1 MPRLKDCP
9 LPISISPFLLHLLNS
24 ISPFFISHLPS
35 LPLFLYSIGLTMP
48 FLFAAIF
55 HLLWHAHQVT
65 ASSPVNSTHRSQQ
78 AYSHSL
84 LANGVARTP
93 PMGWNSWNHFHCD
106 IDEKTIKS
114 TVDAIVSTGLARLGY
129 KYVNLDDCWTE
140 GERDNVGNLRAK
152 ASTFPSGIKALADY
166 VHSKGLKLGIYA
178 DAGKRTCSNKMP
190 GSLGHEYQ
198 DTKIFA
204 EWGVDYLKYDNCYN
218 DGSKPQTRYAAMSR
232 ALRNAGRLILFS
244 LCEWGQEDPAKW
256 AGSYGHSWRTT
267 GDINDT
273 WASIT
278 SIADSNN
285 IWGRYAGPGRWNDPD
300 MLEVGNG
307 GMNIEEYRSHFSI
320 WALMKAPLLIG
331 CDVRSASKE
340 TLTILGNKEVIDV
353 NQDSL
358 GVQGRKI
365 RSNGGLEVWAGPLS
379 GKRVVVVLWNRSQ
392 ARAIIS
398 VKWREI
404 GLSPSTLVAVRDL
417 WKHSFVSMN
426 KRYRMGAYVA
436 GHACKMY
443 IMIPVRG

>member
-1 MPRLKDCP
+1 
-9 LPISISPFLLHLLNS
+9 
-24 ISPFFISHLPS
+24 
-35 LPLFLYSIGLTMP
+35 
-48 FLFAAIF
+48 
-55 HLLWHAHQVT
+55 
-65 ASSPVNSTHRSQQ
+65 
-78 AYSHSL
+78 
-84 LANGVARTP
+84 
-93 PMGWNSWNHFHCD
+93 
-106 IDEKTIKS
+106 
-114 TVDAIVSTGLARLGY
+114 
-129 KYVNLDDCWTE
+129 
-140 GERDNVGNLRAK
+140 
-152 ASTFPSGIKALADY
+152 
-166 VHSKGLKLGIYA
+166 
-178 DAGKRTCSNKMP
+178 
-190 GSLGHEYQ
+190 
-198 DTKIFA
+198 
-204 EWGVDYLKYDNCYN
+204 
-218 DGSKPQTRYAAMSR
+218 
-232 ALRNAGRLILFS
+232 
-244 LCEWGQEDPAKW
+244 
-256 AGSYGHSWRTT
+256 
-267 GDINDT
+267 
-273 WASIT
+273 
-278 SIADSNN
+278 
-285 IWGRYAGPGRWNDPD
+285 
-300 MLEVGNG
+300 
-307 GMNIEEYRSHFSI
+307 MNIEEYRSHFSI

>member
-1 MPRLKDCP
+1 MK
-9 LPISISPFLLHLLNS
+9 SPNN
-24 ISPFFISHLPS
+24 ID
-35 LPLFLYSIGLTMP
+35 
-48 FLFAAIF
+48 FAPAF
-55 HLLWHAHQVT
+55 
-65 ASSPVNSTHRSQQ
+65 S
-78 AYSHSL
+78 
-84 LANGVARTP
+84 
-93 PMGWNSWNHFHCD
+93 
-106 IDEKTIKS
+106 
-114 TVDAIVSTGLARLGY
+114 DAIVSTGLARLGY
-129 KYVNLDDCWTE
+129 KYVNLDDCWAE
-140 GERDNVGNLRAK
+140 GERDKAGNLRAK

-198 DTKIFA
+198 DAKTFA

-232 ALRNAGRLILFS
+232 ALRNAGRQILFS

-256 AGSYGHSWRTT
+256 AGSYGHTWRTT
-267 GDINDT
+267 GDINNT
-273 WASIT
+273 WARFYNFNSRFEQHLGEICWSWQVECLSHNLKFT
-278 SIADSNN
+278 Q
-285 IWGRYAGPGRWNDPD
+285 DPD

-307 GMNIEEYRSHFSI
+307 RMSIEEYRSHFSI

-331 CDVRSASKE
+331 CDVRSANKE

-392 ARAIIS
+392 ARAVIS

-404 GLSPSTLVAVRDL
+404 GLSPSTPVTVRDL

-443 IMIPVRG
+443 IMTPVRG

>member
-1 MPRLKDCP
+1 MAFTMNYLLVALFSLRLAHQATEASSMNTPR
-9 LPISISPFLLHLLNS
+9 ISHGPDRAHTRFLLS
-24 ISPFFISHLPS
+24 
-35 LPLFLYSIGLTMP
+35 
-48 FLFAAIF
+48 
-55 HLLWHAHQVT
+55 
-65 ASSPVNSTHRSQQ
+65 
-78 AYSHSL
+78 
-84 LANGVARTP
+84 NGVARTP
-93 PMGWNSWNHFHCD
+93 PMGWNSWNHFQCN

-114 TVDAIVSTGLARLGY
+114 TADALVSTGLVGLGY
-129 KYVNLDDCWTE
+129 KYVNLDDCWAE
-140 GERDNVGNLRAK
+140 GERDNNGNLRAK

-166 VHSKGLKLGIYA
+166 VHSKGLKLGIYG

-198 DTKIFA
+198 DARTFV
-204 EWGVDYLKYDNCYN
+204 EWGIDYLKYDNCYN
-218 DGSKPQTRYAAMSR
+218 DGLKPQTRYAAMSR
-232 ALRNAGRLILFS
+232 ALRNAGRPILYS

-256 AGSYGHSWRTT
+256 AGSYGHTWRTT

-285 IWGRYAGPGRWNDPD
+285 LWGRYAGPGRWNDPD

-331 CDVRSASKE
+331 CDVRSASKR
-340 TLTILGNKEVIDV
+340 TLNILGNKEVIDV

-392 ARAIIS
+392 SRALIS
-398 VKWREI
+398 VGWREI
-404 GLSPSTLVAVRDL
+404 GLSPSGRVAVRDL
-417 WKHSFVSMN
+417 WNHSFVSMN
-426 KRYRMGAYVA
+426 KRYRMTAYVA
-436 GHACKMY
+436 AHACKMY
-443 IMIPVRG
+443 IMTPVRG

>member
-35 LPLFLYSIGLTMP
+35 LPLFLYSKGLTMP
-48 FLFAAIF
+48 FLFAALF

-114 TVDAIVSTGLARLGY
+114 T
-129 KYVNLDDCWTE
+129 DDCWAE

-198 DTKIFA
+198 DAKNFA

-256 AGSYGHSWRTT
+256 ASSYGHSWRTT

-273 WASIT
+273 WA
-278 SIADSNN
+278 
-285 IWGRYAGPGRWNDPD
+285 
-300 MLEVGNG
+300 
-307 GMNIEEYRSHFSI
+307 SI

-379 GKRVVVVLWNRSQ
+379 GKRVVVVFWNRSQ

>member
-1 MPRLKDCP
+1 ME
-9 LPISISPFLLHLLNS
+9 F
-24 ISPFFISHLPS
+24 
-35 LPLFLYSIGLTMP
+35 TMN
-48 FLFAAIF
+48 FLFAALF
-55 HLLWHAHQVT
+55 SSWLAHQVT
-65 ASSPVNSTHRSQQ
+65 EASPVNATRI
-78 AYSHSL
+78 SHGPDRAHTRL
-84 LANGVARTP
+84 LLSNGVARTP

-106 IDEKTIKS
+106 IDEKTAKS
-114 TVDAIVSTGLARLGY
+114 TADAIVSTGLAALGY
-129 KYVNLDDCWTE
+129 KYVNLDDCWAE
-140 GERDNVGNLRAK
+140 GERDNKGNLRAK

-198 DTKIFA
+198 DARTFA
-204 EWGVDYLKYDNCYN
+204 EWGIDYLKYDNCYN

-232 ALRNAGRLILFS
+232 ALSTAGRPILYS

-256 AGSYGHSWRTT
+256 AGSYGHTWRTT

-285 IWGRYAGPGRWNDPD
+285 RWGRYAGPGRWNDPD

-307 GMNIEEYRSHFSI
+307 GMSIEEYQSHFSI

-331 CDVRSASKE
+331 CDVRSASKR
-340 TLTILGNKEVIDV
+340 TLSILGNKEVIDV

-392 ARAIIS
+392 TRALVS
-398 VKWREI
+398 VGWREI
-404 GLSPSTLVAVRDL
+404 GLSPSSTVAVRDL
-417 WKHSFVSMN
+417 WNHSFVSTN
-426 KRYRMGAYVA
+426 KSYRMSAYVA
-436 GHACKMY
+436 AHACKMY
-443 IMIPVRG
+443 IMTPVRG